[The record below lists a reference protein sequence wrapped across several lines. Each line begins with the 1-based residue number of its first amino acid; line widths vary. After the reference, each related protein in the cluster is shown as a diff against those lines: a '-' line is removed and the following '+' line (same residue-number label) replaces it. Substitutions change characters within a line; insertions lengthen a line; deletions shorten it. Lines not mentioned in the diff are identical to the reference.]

1 MTAFK
6 AVEAEEVAAEEEA
19 VEAGVNATTRG
30 YKEAEGMF
38 I

>member
-6 AVEAEEVAAEEEA
+6 AAEAGEVAAEEKS
-19 VEAGVNATTRG
+19 VEAGVNATTPG